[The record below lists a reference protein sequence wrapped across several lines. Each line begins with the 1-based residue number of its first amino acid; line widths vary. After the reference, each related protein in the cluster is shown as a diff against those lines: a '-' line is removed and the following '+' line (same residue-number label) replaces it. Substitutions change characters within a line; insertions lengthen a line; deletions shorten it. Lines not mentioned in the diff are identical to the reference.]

1 MPSAAKIEKQAS
13 LDTND
18 NPLKQVQV
26 LVDKKIRN
34 LEKRKVRH
42 SMSRYQSVFS
52 FFVSPLHFFISL
64 LHNLSG
70 FCKPFYHI
78 NRFWILKE
86 IF

>member
-42 SMSRYQSVFS
+42 SMSRYQSVFFFFRLAIAFFYFS
-52 FFVSPLHFFISL
+52 FAQLVRL
-64 LHNLSG
+64 L
-70 FCKPFYHI
+70 
-78 NRFWILKE
+78 
-86 IF
+86 